1 MKDWKW
7 KDVRWYIPL
16 GISLLAVIFNTVA
29 ILITL
34 LR

>member
-1 MKDWKW
+1 MKGWKW
-7 KDVRWYIPL
+7 REIRWLIPAF
-16 GISLLAVIFNTVA
+16 ISLLAVIFNTVA